1 MAPSDSGSFSDGT
14 SVCSNYA
21 LTLGKLEPFPN
32 SFFFL
37 NITLFHVMFHIDFLQ
52 FDNYIWPFFFF
63 LLSKAMVCYFVVA
76 GIFIEFK

>member
-32 SFFFL
+32 SFSL
-37 NITLFHVMFHIDFLQ
+37 KI
-52 FDNYIWPFFFF
+52 
-63 LLSKAMVCYFVVA
+63 LLSFM
-76 GIFIEFK
+76 